1 MPEAPKRK
9 QPQKAKY
16 VVENLRLR
24 DLVVIV
30 RQNQK
35 FYEDFCVFLKQHG
48 YSNLHAFINERSDE
62 MAAKALGGYLARQ
75 SDVQLL
81 DGIGRPYKDS
91 VARWYFLAW
100 ILRDAP
106 AQRLQ
111 PLLSS
116 IEGSTLDQRRVNLLN
131 RLRKF
136 VGPLFPQA
144 ENWSWPALSEVM
156 LARMEGSRRALKGAR
171 FEEVVRQGL
180 RDLFTNH
187 RLQLKISE
195 GQVRISEETYDVQVI
210 GNTKSILLP
219 VKTRETMGGGHANL
233 FTRDIFKAISVAHKH
248 GYECIPVVIAES
260 WGGDLKSLKCE
271 HCIHLQVNPN
281 QIEAIQP
288 LLAAE
293 LENLVPVFKNY
304 V

>member
-1 MPEAPKRK
+1 MPEGSKPKQR
-9 QPQKAKY
+9 QAKY
-16 VVENLRLR
+16 VLENLRLR
-24 DLVVIV
+24 ELVAIV
-30 RQNQK
+30 KQNQK
-35 FYEDFCVFLKQHG
+35 FYEDFCVFLKERG
-48 YSNLHAFINERSDE
+48 YSNLHAFIKERSDE
-62 MAAKALGGYLARQ
+62 KAAKVLNDYLARQ

-81 DGIGRPYKDS
+81 DGLGRPYKDS
-91 VARWYFLAW
+91 IARWYFMAW

-116 IEGSTLDQRRVNLLN
+116 VEGKTLDERRVNLLN
-131 RLRKF
+131 LLRKF
-136 VGPLFPQA
+136 VGPLFPEA

-156 LARMEGSRRALKGAR
+156 LARLEGSRRALKGTR
-171 FEEVVRQGL
+171 FEGVVRQAL
-180 RDLFTNH
+180 KDLFTKH
-187 RLQLKISE
+187 SLQLKIGDGE
-195 GQVRISEETYDVQVI
+195 VRISEETYDVQVA
-210 GNTKSILLP
+210 GNKKAILLP

-233 FTRDIFKAISVAHKH
+233 FTRDIFKAISVAHEH

-271 HCIHLQVNPN
+271 HCVYLRVNPN

-288 LLAAE
+288 LLAEE
-293 LENLVPVFKNY
+293 LEKLVPVFREY

>member
-1 MPEAPKRK
+1 MKFI
-9 QPQKAKY
+9 
-16 VVENLRLR
+16 VENLRLGE
-24 DLVVIV
+24 LVGIV

-35 FYEDFCVFLKQHG
+35 FYEDFCAFLRDRG
-48 YSNLHAFINERSDE
+48 YSNLHSFIQEPADDK
-62 MAAKALGGYLARQ
+62 AAKVLSDYLARQ
-75 SDVQLL
+75 SGVPLL
-81 DGIGRPYKDS
+81 DGIGRPYKDA

-116 IEGSTLDQRRVNLLN
+116 IEGGTLDERRINLLN

-136 VGPLFPQA
+136 VGPLFPEA
-144 ENWSWPALSEVM
+144 ANWSWPALSEVM
-156 LARMEGSRRALKGAR
+156 LARLEGSRRALKGTR
-171 FEEVVRQGL
+171 FEDVVRQSLKEVLIKNSL
-180 RDLFTNH
+180 R
-187 RLQLKISE
+187 LKI
-195 GQVRISEETYDVQVI
+195 GDRQVRISEETYDVQII
-210 GNTKSILLP
+210 GEKKSILLP

-233 FTRDIFKAISVAHKH
+233 FTRDIFKAVSVAHEH

-271 HCIHLQVNPN
+271 HCIYLQVNPN

-288 LLAAE
+288 LLQAE
-293 LENLVPVFKNY
+293 LEKLVPVFKRF